1 MPNVNASGQFPYCFD
16 PQRQIFGDP
25 HMIGLLGQK
34 IDWAGVDNAWYC
46 LLSDSPDFHL
56 NIRLSA
62 PMPEEFPDRQL
73 ISAVSILTD
82 DGLHSLVVE
91 VKDPYSTNTDGC
103 PKDSPVPCLADGGLR
118 ILVDGEEPAALQA
131 SSENV
136 RLPGS
141 YPIVLSAANLP
152 AECRTFGGDR
162 IWATQFADMATD
174 RRSLR
179 LNAVAFDEWILQPDT
194 LAAPTW
200 CAKFL
205 EEGGSAGVL
214 STRSEHA
221 TLRVETPV
229 ATVRINVGV
238 NYQDLE
244 TAPDGTML
252 VPELEFWQTD
262 LGFDGLLLSDN
273 VAGLMGDT
281 SHFVL
286 DNKGWPVT
294 SGLGALHGSVESYRV
309 AGPFSREFEKLHQ

>member
-1 MPNVNASGQFPYCFD
+1 MVSLQ
-16 PQRQIFGDP
+16 
-25 HMIGLLGQK
+25 GQK
-34 IDWAGVDNAWYC
+34 INWAGVDNAWYC
-46 LLSDSPDFHL
+46 LLSYGSDLHL
-56 NIRLSA
+56 NIRVSV
-62 PMPEEFPDRQL
+62 PMPEEFPDRKL

-82 DGLHSLVVE
+82 DGLQSLVVE
-91 VKDPYSTNTDGC
+91 VKNPYSTNTDGC

-131 SSENV
+131 PSENV

-141 YPIVLSAANLP
+141 YPVIVSTANLP
-152 AECRTFGGDR
+152 AECRPCDGDR
-162 IWATQFADMATD
+162 IWATQFADSTTN
-174 RRSLR
+174 RRNLR
-179 LNAVAFDEWILQPDT
+179 SDAVAFEQWILQPDN

-205 EEGGSAGVL
+205 EEGGSAGLL

-229 ATVRINVGV
+229 ASVRINVGV
-238 NYQDLE
+238 NYQELE

-262 LGFDGLLLSDN
+262 VTFDGLLLSNN

-281 SHFVL
+281 SRFVSDDKEHFVL
-286 DNKGWPVT
+286 DSEGRPVL
-294 SGLGALHGSVESYRV
+294 SGPGTLHGPVESYRV
-309 AGPFSREFEKLHQ
+309 AGPFDRDVEKLHRYKKHRPPGMPFVRSP